1 MDGRD
6 GGKKM
11 GHRKY
16 RGKRPAE
23 DRRNGEKRMGQM
35 SGILRK
41 VSGALQLTAILA
53 LGILLC
59 MPVLLLFFGSL
70 ADGIEWGQRLEPMLR
85 ETDEY
90 ITWRWIPDYP
100 TLENFKELLFY
111 SPGFLKLFWNSVKIA
126 VCILAGQIGIGTT
139 SAWAFAAYD
148 FKGKDFLFSVYVLLM
163 LLPFQVTMLA
173 KYLVLNGLGLLDTH
187 WAVILPA
194 IFSTFPVFLIYRGFK
209 GVPREL
215 MEVARIDGAGE
226 WMIFTRI
233 GLPLAQGS
241 IMAAFVLGFFE
252 VWNLMEEPLA
262 FLKSMNLW
270 PLSLYLPEID
280 AAQAGASSA
289 ACVLTLT
296 VSLLVFG
303 IFRDSLEQGIIS
315 SALKG

>member
-1 MDGRD
+1 MEWMSWREIL
-6 GGKKM
+6 KKTV
-11 GHRKY
+11 GT
-16 RGKRPAE
+16 
-23 DRRNGEKRMGQM
+23 
-35 SGILRK
+35 
-41 VSGALQLTAILA
+41 LQLAVILA

-59 MPVLLLFFGSL
+59 MPVLLLFCGSF
-70 ADGIEWGQRLEPMLR
+70 ADQIEWGQRLLPMVT
-85 ETDEY
+85 ESQEY
-90 ITWRWIPDYP
+90 IAWKWIPDFP
-100 TLENFKELLFY
+100 TMENFRDLLFY
-111 SPGFLKLFWNSVKIA
+111 SPDFLMLFWNSVKIA
-126 VCILAGQIGIGTT
+126 VCILAGQLVFGTT
-139 SAWAFAAYD
+139 GAWAFAAYD
-148 FKGKDFLFSVYVLLM
+148 FRGKDFLFSIYVLLM
-163 LLPFQVTMLA
+163 LLPFQVTMLP
-173 KYLVLNGLGLLDTH
+173 KYLVLNGMGLMDTH

-194 IFSTFPVFLIYRGFK
+194 VFSTFPVFLIYRGFK

-262 FLKSMNLW
+262 FLKTMSLW

-280 AAQAGASSA
+280 IAQAGRSCAAS
-289 ACVLTLT
+289 VLALV
-296 VSLLVFG
+296 VSFLVFG